1 MKALSVRQPYAEL
14 IMRGEK
20 REEYRTI
27 PTNIRERVY
36 IYAAKKVEKSLCAEN
51 GLSIDDLPTGVL
63 VGTVEI
69 AGCRKKG
76 KDSKYAWN
84 LVAPIRAKRL
94 RKPKRKPQPV
104 WFIPF

>member
-20 REEYRTI
+20 REEYRTM

-36 IYAAKKVEKSLCAEN
+36 IYAAKNVEKSLCAEH
-51 GLSIDDLPTGVL
+51 GLSIEDLPTGIL

-69 AGCRKKG
+69 AGCRKK
-76 KDSKYAWN
+76 DSTYAWK